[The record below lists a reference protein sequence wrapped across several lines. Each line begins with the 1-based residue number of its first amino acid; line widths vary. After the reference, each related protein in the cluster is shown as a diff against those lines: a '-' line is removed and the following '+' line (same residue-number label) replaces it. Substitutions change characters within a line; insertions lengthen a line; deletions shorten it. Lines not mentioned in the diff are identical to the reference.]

1 MKKCCLRALL
11 FLAALSPLAPAQTL
25 QDEVVAELQKGAQA
39 WNRADLETFMQGYA
53 ETLTYTAGGRIV
65 RGSEALKR
73 RYQTTYGSAPET
85 MGKLAF
91 EDIEVWPLGNDHAL
105 ALGRWTVEFSNR
117 KPGAQGIF
125 SLVLQKSPTGWK
137 IVHDHTSRLE
147 ETKAVEPSHNKK
159 P

>member
-1 MKKCCLRALL
+1 MKKWCLMGLL
-11 FLAALSPLAPAQTL
+11 VLAALHPLAQAETL

-53 ETLTYTAGGRIV
+53 EALTYTAGGRIV
-65 RGSEALKR
+65 RGAEALKR

-91 EDIEVWPLGNDHAL
+91 DDIEVWPLGNEHAL
-105 ALGRWTVEFSNR
+105 ALGRWTVEFSHR

-137 IVHDHTSRLE
+137 ILHDHTSRLE
-147 ETKAVEPSHNKK
+147 ETKAAEPTPNKK